1 MTRQKIRIYVEASI
15 VAFWTLLKRLAIG
28 AILLFIGWLAY
39 SEFAMRILSGGR
51 LDQAIGFI
59 GLWLIL
65 AYIFLPRLHRIMTK
79 LYIPDYFIG
88 RIRTSDG
95 LLSDPVNLAI
105 IGSEQKLHQAM
116 QKAGWQVADRLS
128 LKTSIKMIVATIFRR
143 SYSTAPV
150 SNAYL
155 FSELQSFTYQQ
166 DINGKTNAR
175 HHVRFWKVP
184 KGWIMPGGYKVDW
197 VAAGTFDRAIGI
209 SYFTLQL
216 THKIAS
222 DTDVERDYIV
232 KTIKDN
238 SSPKD
243 VKYIN
248 NYFSAYHH
256 RNSGGDN
263 IMTDGALPIIKL

>member
-1 MTRQKIRIYVEASI
+1 MTRQKIRIYAEASI

-39 SEFAMRILSGGR
+39 SELAMRILHGGR
-51 LDQAIGFI
+51 IEQAIGFI
-59 GLWLIL
+59 GLWFIL
-65 AYIFLPRLHRIMTK
+65 AYIFIPRLHRVLTK

-88 RIRTSDG
+88 RIRTGDG
-95 LLSDPVNLAI
+95 LLSDPVNLAF
-105 IGSEQKLHQAM
+105 IGGEEELHDAM
-116 QKAGWQVADRLS
+116 QKAGWVLADKLSARSS
-128 LKTSIKMIVATIFRR
+128 LKMILATIFRR
-143 SYSTAPV
+143 SYHTAPV

-155 FSELQSFTYQQ
+155 FGNLQSFTYQQ

-184 KGWIMPGGYKVDW
+184 DGWIMPGGYKADW
-197 VAAGTFDRAIGI
+197 LAAGTFDRAIGI

-222 DTDVERDYIV
+222 DTDIERDYIV
-232 KTIKDN
+232 KTIKEH
-238 SSPKD
+238 SRPKEIQ
-243 VKYIN
+243 VIK

-256 RNSGGDN
+256 RNSGGDS

>member
-1 MTRQKIRIYVEASI
+1 MVKQKIRIYVEASI
-15 VAFWTLLKRLAIG
+15 VAFWTLLKRLTIG
-28 AILLFIGWLAY
+28 AILFVIGWLAY
-39 SEFAMRILSGGR
+39 SEFAMRIMHGGR
-51 LDQAIGFI
+51 MDQAIGFI

-65 AYIFLPRLHRIMTK
+65 AYVFIPRLHRILTK

-95 LLSDPVNLAI
+95 LLSDPVNLAF
-105 IGSEQKLHQAM
+105 IGGEINMHEAM
-116 QKAGWQVADRLS
+116 QKAGWVLADKLS
-128 LKTSIKMIVATIFRR
+128 VKSSIMMVIATVFRR
-143 SYSTAPV
+143 SYPTAPV

-155 FSELQSFTYQQ
+155 FGNLQSFTYQQ

-175 HHVRFWKVP
+175 HHVRFWKTP
-184 KGWIMPGGYKVDW
+184 DGWIMPGGHKVDW

-222 DTDVERDYIV
+222 DTDIERDYIV
-232 KTIKDN
+232 KTIEEHSK
-238 SSPKD
+238 PKEIK
-243 VKYIN
+243 VIK

-256 RNSGGDN
+256 RSGGGDS
-263 IMTDGALPIIKL
+263 IMTDGALPIIRL